1 MSKLRNK
8 TKTIQEYQF
17 REGARYSVD
26 PQVVGEHLE
35 EITNKH
41 GGLNPRLVVREAE
54 RKSSPLH
61 DCFTWDDTKAAEE
74 YRLQEAR
81 KLIGSVMVVTQHVEE
96 PIRAFHSV
104 KVVTSSE
111 SDDDAPRTYVS
122 LDVALSDEE
131 YRLQLL
137 QQAARELNS
146 LRKKYGELKELYK
159 FFSEA
164 QRIIERYSA

>member
-1 MSKLRNK
+1 MLKLRK
-8 TKTIQEYQF
+8 RKIIQEYQF
-17 REGARYSVD
+17 RNGTRYSVD
-26 PQVVGEHLE
+26 AQVVGEHLE

-41 GGLNPRLVVREAE
+41 GGLNPHLVVREAE
-54 RKSSPLH
+54 RKNSPLH
-61 DCFTWDDTKAAEE
+61 DCFTWDDTSAAEK

-81 KLIGSVMVVTQHVEE
+81 MLIGSVMVVTQQIDE

-104 KVVTSSE
+104 KVNTNSSE
-111 SDDDAPRTYVS
+111 DDAETRAYVS

-131 YRLQLL
+131 YRRQLL
-137 QQAARELNS
+137 QQAARDLNTW
-146 LRKKYGELKELYK
+146 RKKYGELQELYK

>member
-1 MSKLRNK
+1 
-8 TKTIQEYQF
+8 
-17 REGARYSVD
+17 
-26 PQVVGEHLE
+26 
-35 EITNKH
+35 
-41 GGLNPRLVVREAE
+41 
-54 RKSSPLH
+54 
-61 DCFTWDDTKAAEE
+61 
-74 YRLQEAR
+74 
-81 KLIGSVMVVTQHVEE
+81 MVVTQRVDE

-104 KVVTSSE
+104 KVTTSSD

-146 LRKKYGELKELYK
+146 WRKKYGELKELYK